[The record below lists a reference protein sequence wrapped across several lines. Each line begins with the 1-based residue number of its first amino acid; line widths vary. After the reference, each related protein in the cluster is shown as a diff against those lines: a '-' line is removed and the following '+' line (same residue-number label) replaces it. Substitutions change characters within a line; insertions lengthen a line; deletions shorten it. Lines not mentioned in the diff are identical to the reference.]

1 MKAITISAAAL
12 LVAMSASAQAEGL
25 GLKFAGEV
33 AYSLESESF
42 VAEVGP
48 SLNMYGL
55 SIDPRMHT
63 ALSGTDPSFTG
74 TSVELGYGLSE
85 SLSAFGKVSTDEDLS
100 YEDLSVGVR
109 FSF

>member
-1 MKAITISAAAL
+1 MKAITLSAAAL
-12 LVAMSASAQAEGL
+12 LVAMSATAQADGI
-25 GLKFAGEV
+25 KFAGEV

-85 SLSAFGKVSTDEDLS
+85 SLSAFGKVSTDKDLS